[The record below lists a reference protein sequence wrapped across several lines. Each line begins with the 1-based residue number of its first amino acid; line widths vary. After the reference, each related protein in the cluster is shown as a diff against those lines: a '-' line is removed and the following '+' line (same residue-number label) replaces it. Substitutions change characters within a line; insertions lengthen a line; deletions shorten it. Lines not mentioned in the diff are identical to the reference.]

1 MNNFLLDF
9 LYPKKCV
16 NCKKVGEYLCSN
28 CQLDLKQGDLV
39 CPTCERLS
47 IGGITHPVCRRKYAL
62 DGLWSLGIY
71 QNPLRI
77 SIQKLKYKWVTAL
90 AESLINITLEYWAKN
105 PPILLDYIKKDRG
118 NSWTIVPV
126 PLHWTRKN
134 WRGFNQSELL
144 AKLLSK
150 KLGLNHQDALIRTKK
165 TKPQVKLKSYDR
177 RMNIK
182 NAFSLS
188 PSMNNELITNNIL
201 LIDDVWTT
209 GATLKECT
217 YVLKKGGAKTVWAL
231 TLAR

>member
-1 MNNFLLDF
+1 MNFLLDF
-9 LYPKKCV
+9 LFPIRCV
-16 NCKKVGEYLCSN
+16 NCKRVGEYLCSN
-28 CQLDLKQGDLV
+28 CTLEIKQGELV

-47 IGGITHPVCRRKYAL
+47 IGGITHPVCRRIYGL

-77 SIQKLKYKWVTAL
+77 AIQKIKYKWVTSL
-90 AESLINITLEYWAKN
+90 AETLINITIIYWAKN
-105 PPILLDYIKKDRG
+105 PPILLDIIKKDRG

-150 KLGLNHQDALIRTKK
+150 KLGLKYQDALVRTKK
-165 TKPQVKLKSYDR
+165 TKPQVKLDSFKR
-177 RMNIK
+177 KQNIK
-182 NAFSLS
+182 GAFALT
-188 PSMNNELITNNIL
+188 NNYHLVSNIL

-217 YVLKKGGAKTVWAL
+217 YMLKKGGAKQVWAL